1 MTAILAA
8 PRDLTIPEPSS
19 HTARDVLSQALRRL
33 LRDLRGLSALAV
45 RDPVRRD
52 LEQLLKALAQIQKER
67 PGALASAL
75 RRPDVG
81 APLRCLRNPSSS
93 PMELDDVV
101 ATFVAACAL
110 ELARTSALPFE
121 VSQQWLPR
129 RITSSGG
136 RFTLDVPSS
145 ARSIV
150 YASGAVTLRGAL
162 GEELVRFADGQPLES
177 ARVRRTYHVVE
188 RDVLLA
194 LDDDNPL
201 SMVEA
206 HPGKAGNPIDLGGR
220 PAAEWLA
227 SLQDALAR
235 IERFLPDLRAELD
248 LFVQQ
253 FVPVGWDGERHLSAS
268 YREAIGTVYLT
279 LHPSAMTMTE
289 AVIHEFSHNKL
300 NALFEIDDVLE
311 NAFSPLYKSPVRPDP
326 RPLHGVLLAVH
337 AFLPVARLYEKMIEA
352 DVPEARSEAFRAR
365 YRAIA
370 RINREGAEVV
380 LAHAKPTPMGTA
392 LFEEIARWDAHFRPV
407 AELAAS

>member
-1 MTAILAA
+1 MPPILAP

-33 LRDLRGLSALAV
+33 LRDLRALSALAV

-52 LEQLLKALAQIQKER
+52 LEQLLKALAQLQKER

-93 PMELDDVV
+93 PMELDDVAASFV
-101 ATFVAACAL
+101 ATCAL
-110 ELARTSALPFE
+110 ELARTAALPFE
-121 VSQQWLPR
+121 IAQQWLPR
-129 RITSSGG
+129 RITSIGG
-136 RFTLDVPSS
+136 RFTLDVPASV
-145 ARSIV
+145 RSIA
-150 YASGAVTLRGAL
+150 YSSGAVALRGEL
-162 GEELVRFADGQPLES
+162 GEERIRFVDGEPLER
-177 ARVRRTYHVVE
+177 ARVRPTYHVID
-188 RDVLLA
+188 RDVLLG

-206 HPGKAGNPIDLGGR
+206 HPSKSGNPIDLGGR
-220 PAAEWLA
+220 PAAEWIA
-227 SLQDALAR
+227 SLRDALER
-235 IERFLPDLRAELD
+235 IERFLPDLRREID

-253 FVPVGWDGERHLSAS
+253 FVPVGWDAERHLSAS

-352 DVPEARSEAFRAR
+352 DAPEARSEGFRAR

-380 LAHAKPTPMGTA
+380 LANAKPTPLGGA
-392 LFEEIARWDAHFRPV
+392 LFDEIARWDAHFRAV
-407 AELAAS
+407 AEAT